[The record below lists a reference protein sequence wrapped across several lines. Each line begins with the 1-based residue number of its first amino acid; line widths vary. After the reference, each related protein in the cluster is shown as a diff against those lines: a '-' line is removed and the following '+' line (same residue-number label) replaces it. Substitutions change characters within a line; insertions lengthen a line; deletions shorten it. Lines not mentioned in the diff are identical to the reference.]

1 MAHQIIRNGIF
12 LLLSFTSLC
21 YSQTY
26 VINLS
31 EVIAQTYKKEDIEAF
46 FNHMYQQTGIQPKY
60 VYYPSQRGLNLVN
73 QGKLD
78 ADAARFREVGANY
91 SNLVMVEEP
100 LGAIEFILVCLRS
113 TDCLTEQ
120 RNVGVI
126 TGFFIGSTICEA
138 MYLDCHV
145 AQDLDT
151 LSKLLTSGRID
162 SVLIASVSSPNLICS
177 LEEKQIYYTSLD
189 QFAQPVFHFV
199 HKSHSDIVVAL
210 DRQIPITRTSDIGR
224 KILNTWLERLTQC
237 GKIVQQIYIQQPLL
251 L

>member
-1 MAHQIIRNGIF
+1 MVHRKFGYAIF

-21 YSQTY
+21 YGQTY

-46 FNHMYQQTGIQPKY
+46 FNHMYQQTGIKPKY

-73 QGKLD
+73 QGNLD

-100 LGAIEFILVCLRS
+100 LGAIEFILVCLRN

-177 LEEKQIYYTSLD
+177 LEEKQIYYTSID

-199 HKSHSDIVVAL
+199 HKSHEELVGAL
-210 DRQIPITRTSDIGR
+210 ERQIPITRTSEIGK
-224 KILNTWLERLTQC
+224 KILNTWQDRLSQC
-237 GKIVQQIYIQQPLL
+237 GKTAQKI
-251 L
+251 